1 MKVAVIMG
9 SISDKDIAKKTC
21 DILKKFGI
29 EYDARVISAHRS
41 LDFAIDFVNKI
52 EKNSMDILFNKMEE
66 NNIELIIAFAG
77 KAAHLAGVLAGIS
90 TVPVIGV
97 PVKAST
103 LDGLDALL
111 STVQMPKGVPVATVA
126 IDGAENAG
134 ILAAQILSL
143 KYDELKVKLKEYK
156 LEIKEQ
162 VKKMDNDLDI

>member
-29 EYDARVISAHRS
+29 KYDARVISAHRS
-41 LDFAIDFVNKI
+41 LDFAIDFV
-52 EKNSMDILFNKMEE
+52 NKMEE

-103 LDGLDALL
+103 LDGL
-111 STVQMPKGVPVATVA
+111 
-126 IDGAENAG
+126 
-134 ILAAQILSL
+134 
-143 KYDELKVKLKEYK
+143 
-156 LEIKEQ
+156 
-162 VKKMDNDLDI
+162 

>member
-1 MKVAVIMG
+1 MKVAIIMG

-21 DILKKFGI
+21 DILKKFEI

-41 LDFAIDFVNKI
+41 LDFAIDFVNK
-52 EKNSMDILFNKMEE
+52 MEE
-66 NNIELIIAFAG
+66 NKIELIIAFAG

-126 IDGAENAG
+126 INNSYNAG
-134 ILAAQILSL
+134 MLAVEILAVGNKDLKAKEASL
-143 KYDELKVKLKEYK
+143 FSA
-156 LEIKEQ
+156 IQ
-162 VKKMDNDLDI
+162 DLHE